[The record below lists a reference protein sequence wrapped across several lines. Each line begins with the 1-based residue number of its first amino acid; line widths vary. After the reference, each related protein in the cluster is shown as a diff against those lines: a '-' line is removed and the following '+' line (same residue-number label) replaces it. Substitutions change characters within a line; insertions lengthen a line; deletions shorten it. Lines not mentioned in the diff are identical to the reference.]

1 MAITLS
7 EKARRLLN
15 GKNFVS
21 VATTRK
27 DGSPQVTPVWVE
39 YDGTHII
46 LNSEEKR
53 AKVKNLERDP
63 RVSLAVVNQENPYEY
78 AQIEGRVVE
87 ITAKGGAEGIDKL
100 AQKYIG
106 QETYPWN
113 KPGDV
118 RVVIKIE
125 PSKETGQ

>member
-27 DGSPQVTPVWVE
+27 DGSPQVTPAWVE